1 MNAKIAPFLPAA
13 VLLAGV
19 LLISGVRQ
27 QYVMKPAAPLES
39 LPSMLE
45 GVTGKDVQ
53 VPDEEQKVAGMDEYM
68 YREFHIDSASVFST
82 YVGYYNRQVQGK
94 TIHSPKNCLPGAG
107 WEIMTSE
114 SIPLDGVIPA
124 VATASATARKPVLNR
139 VVLANKGA
147 RALVYYW
154 YQGRGRIASNEY
166 RVKWDLLHDAALY
179 GRTEEA
185 LVRIVVYVPP
195 APTATTGATAPDS
208 ALINADALAMRVA
221 RPLAQSVFK
230 VLPPFSGS

>member
-1 MNAKIAPFLPAA
+1 MNVKIAPFLPAA

-39 LPSMLE
+39 LPSVLE
-45 GVTGKDVQ
+45 GVTGRDVV
-53 VPDEEQKVAGMDEYM
+53 VPDEEQKIAGMDEYM
-68 YREFHIDSASVFST
+68 YREFRVDSASVFST

-94 TIHSPKNCLPGAG
+94 SIHSPKNCLPGAG
-107 WEIMTSE
+107 WDIMTSE
-114 SIPLDGVIPA
+114 AITVDGMMPAAA
-124 VATASATARKPVLNR
+124 VASANARKPVVNR

-185 LVRIVVYVPP
+185 LVRIVIYVAP
-195 APTATTGATAPDS
+195 APTTTKSATGPDS
-208 ALINADALAMRVA
+208 ALINADALALRIV